1 MEVNNVV
8 EKKKVF
14 QTLLLVDDVDLF
26 LQLQISYLG
35 NRRFDIH
42 TAKSGTEALEKARG
56 LKPDLILLDMFMP
69 DITGDVVCRI
79 LKDDPETASIPVIIV
94 SSGTRDDTRK
104 RCEVAGC
111 DGLIYKPVRKDLL
124 LSVVEKFLGIH
135 IRRSQR
141 ARVSLSATI
150 IFQGVELPATIR
162 SLSSDGAFAE
172 SKSGSMAG
180 DLVEMRMTLPDIE
193 EEILVRTA
201 AVVWCG
207 PPDKNSSSGIGLRF
221 LSIHPRSAHQIS
233 KYVAMVSGEMG
244 NAHNDNNNG
253 WAAPY

>member
-1 MEVNNVV
+1 ME
-8 EKKKVF
+8 ERKKVF

-42 TAKSGTEALEKARG
+42 TARSGAEALEKVREV
-56 LKPDLILLDMFMP
+56 KPDLILLDMFMP
-69 DITGDVVCRI
+69 DITGDAVCRI
-79 LKDDPETASIPVIIV
+79 LKDDPETASIPVIII

-104 RCEVAGC
+104 RCETAGC

-135 IRRSQR
+135 IRRSPR
-141 ARVSLSATI
+141 VRVSLPATI
-150 IFQGVELPATIR
+150 IFHDKELPAKIC
-162 SLSSDGAFAE
+162 SLSSDGAFVE
-172 SKSGSMAG
+172 VQGGNIAG
-180 DLVEMRMTLPDIE
+180 DLVEMKMNLPDTE
-193 EEILVRTA
+193 EEVFIRTA

-207 PPDKNSSSGIGLRF
+207 SLDEDGPLGIGVRF
-221 LSIHPRSAHQIS
+221 LSIHPKSASHIS
-233 KYVAMVSGEMG
+233 KYVTLVSGEEKSTTIG
-244 NAHNDNNNG
+244 NNDG